1 MNIGTAK
8 IDYGAQKETPHHL
21 LDVVSVTEMFTAGDF
36 RDRTYKIIEVISLIF
51 SRVDR

>member
-8 IDYGAQKETPHHL
+8 LDYRAQKETPHHL

-36 RDRTYKIIEVISLIF
+36 RDRTYEIIEVIALIF
-51 SRVDR
+51 WHVDR